1 MKVKELIDALSNMD
15 EDAEVFYAYPAGD
28 YWHTTI
34 AGAVQ
39 TLDEG
44 YVKHS
49 GYHEKMV
56 VADAEDDAEDEDKAV
71 YAVII
76 DAY

>member
-1 MKVKELIDALSNMD
+1 MKVKDLIEALSNMD
-15 EDAEVFYAYPAGD
+15 EDAEVYYAYPAGD

-34 AGAVQ
+34 AGAVE

-56 VADAEDDAEDEDKAV
+56 VADAEDTDEDEDSPV

-76 DAY
+76 DTY